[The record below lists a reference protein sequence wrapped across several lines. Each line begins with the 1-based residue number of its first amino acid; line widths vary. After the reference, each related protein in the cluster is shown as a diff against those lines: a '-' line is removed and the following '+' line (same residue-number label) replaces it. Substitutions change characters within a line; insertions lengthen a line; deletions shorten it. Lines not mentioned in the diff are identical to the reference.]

1 MARNTEDYQEQFNG
15 FFNTPHLFYT
25 AINGLTPFIKRPEN
39 TFVFKDLIN
48 PRVRLGQRVERF
60 VSAELLQLPNLNILA
75 ENCQIKNEERTIGE
89 LDCLLLEEDTPIH
102 LEIQFKFYLYDPSL
116 GTTEIDHC
124 IGPMRR
130 DTLNEKLHKLKIH
143 QLPLLYSPET
153 KPLLDSLGLRA
164 EHIEQKIYFKAQLF
178 IPFGT
183 SINLKL
189 LNPDCVYGFYF
200 NYTDLIQFQNC
211 LFYCPKKTDWLLD
224 VTNAEEWQTYTQILP
239 KLNVFKHE
247 KYSPLIWLKYPNGE
261 LHKCFIVAWS

>member
-1 MARNTEDYQEQFNG
+1 MTDKTEDYQEQFNG
-15 FFNTPHLFYT
+15 FFNTPHLFNT
-25 AINGLTPFIKRPEN
+25 TVNGLDPFITRPEN
-39 TFVFKDLIN
+39 AFVFNSPIN

-89 LDCLLLEEDTPIH
+89 LDCLLLEENTPVH

-130 DTLNEKLHKLKIH
+130 DTLNEKLHKLKTH

-164 EHIEQKIYFKAQLF
+164 ETIQQKIYFKAQLF
-178 IPFGT
+178 LPLRS
-183 SINLKL
+183 SITLTH
-189 LNPDCVYGFYF
+189 LNPNCVYGFYF
-200 NYTDLIQFQNC
+200 NYADLPQFENC

-224 VTNAEEWQTYTQILP
+224 VTNTADWQTYTQILP
-239 KLNVFKHE
+239 KLDEYKAE
-247 KYSPLIWLKYPNGE
+247 KYSPLVWLKHPNGE
-261 LHKCFIVAWS
+261 LSKCFIVAW